1 MARDTVLALI
11 GVPFD
16 GAATLGWPGA
26 RYAPAE
32 VRRHLGWMRM
42 RVQDREIY
50 WIDEDRI
57 VPFDPAQLV
66 DAGDATV
73 VPHDLMATL
82 AAVRAKTRA
91 ETAAGRIPV
100 VVGGDDSIL
109 FPAVAGFHD
118 ATDIVGGSVAVVHLD
133 AHLDLLDESPAQG
146 RYSQSSGMRRALE
159 LPRVAAARSVQVGT
173 RNFNFPASKRFL
185 DGIGLTELSA
195 RAVLH
200 HGTAWTLERIRSIVA
215 GADHLF
221 VSVDIDVLDPAQA
234 PGVGWH
240 EPGGLTSRE
249 LLDLVV
255 GLAPAT
261 GGFALN
267 EVNPMTDHQAQTS
280 ILAANLIFQ
289 FAVAA
294 VSRP

>member
-1 MARDTVLALI
+1 VIAFI
-11 GVPFD
+11 GAPYD
-16 GAATLGWPGA
+16 GAATIGWPGA

-32 VRRHLGWMRM
+32 VRRHLGWMTM
-42 RVQDREIY
+42 RVQDGELY
-50 WIDEDRI
+50 WIDEDRL
-57 VPFDPAQLV
+57 VPFHPGQLV
-66 DAGDATV
+66 DAGDAAV
-73 VPHDLMATL
+73 VPHDLVATL
-82 AAVRAKTRA
+82 DAVRLKTGA
-91 ETAAGRIPV
+91 ETAAGRVPL

-118 ATDIVGGSVAVVHLD
+118 AVTGSVAVVHFD
-133 AHLDLLDESPAQG
+133 AHLDLLDQSPAQG

-159 LPRVAAARSVQVGT
+159 LPRVAARHSVQVGT

-185 DGIGLTELSA
+185 DKVGLTELPA
-195 RAVLH
+195 RAVLR
-200 HGTAWTLERIRSIVA
+200 HGTAWTLERIQTVVA

-221 VSVDIDVLDPAQA
+221 VSVDLDVLDPAHA

-255 GLAPAT
+255 SLAPST

-267 EVNPMTDHQAQTS
+267 ELNPLTDQRAQTS
-280 ILAANLIFQ
+280 ILAANVVFQ

-294 VSRP
+294 AGR